1 MSREQT
7 DPTWCPYCLKC
18 STMMRMKS
26 IKIENNI
33 QYFECR
39 CGCGAKHERPYTWDI
54 KEANDYA
61 GI

>member
-1 MSREQT
+1 
-7 DPTWCPYCLKC
+7 
-18 STMMRMKS
+18 MKS